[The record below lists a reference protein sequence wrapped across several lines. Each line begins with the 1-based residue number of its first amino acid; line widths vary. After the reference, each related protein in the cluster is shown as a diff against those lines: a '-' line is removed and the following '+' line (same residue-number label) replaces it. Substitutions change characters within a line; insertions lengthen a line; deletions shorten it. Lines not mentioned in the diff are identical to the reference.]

1 MQPVK
6 SKERPECSQYS
17 SDEEEE
23 FLIDFGLNKRHT
35 VDNMKTERMVE
46 LRNIDIVKAKLKE
59 EQRKEMLGS
68 YHPEIA

>member
-1 MQPVK
+1 MQPVEPY
-6 SKERPECSQYS
+6 ERPKCNQYS

-23 FLIDFGLNKRHT
+23 FLIDFGLYKRHT
-35 VDNMKTERMVE
+35 VDNIKTERMIE

-59 EQRKEMLGS
+59 EQQREMLGS